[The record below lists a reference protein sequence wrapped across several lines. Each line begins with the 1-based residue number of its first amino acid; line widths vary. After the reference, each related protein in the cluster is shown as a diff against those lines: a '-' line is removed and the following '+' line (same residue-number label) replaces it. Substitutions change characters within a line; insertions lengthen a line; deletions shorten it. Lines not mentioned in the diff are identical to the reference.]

1 MRVPHGP
8 TPLRILIADD
18 EAIRLMSLRTQLA
31 SLGMDVVGEATTG
44 REAVRLAEATRPDLA
59 ILDIKMPD
67 GDGIEAARAI
77 TGARPIP
84 IILLT
89 AFTDPPLVER
99 AAAAGVFAYLVKP
112 VGEEDLLPAI
122 LTARARFG
130 EFREL
135 RKEVTTLSEALEAR
149 KVIERAKG
157 LLMDRLKISEAE
169 AFRRMQIQSQRENRR
184 LVEVARAIITTYP
197 ML

>member
-1 MRVPHGP
+1 MM

-18 EAIRLMSLRTQLA
+18 EAIRLMSLRTQLLT
-31 SLGMDVVGEATTG
+31 LGMEVVAEATTG
-44 REAVRLAEATRPDLA
+44 REAVRFARAHRPDVA

-67 GDGIEAARAI
+67 GDGIEAAREI
-77 TGARPIP
+77 TGTRAIP

-89 AFTDPPLVER
+89 AYADPPLVER

-112 VGEEDLLPAI
+112 VGEEDLLPTI

-130 EFREL
+130 EFQDL

-157 LLMDRLKISEAE
+157 ILMDRLRISEAE
-169 AFRRMQIQSQRENRR
+169 AFRRMQIQSQRENKR
-184 LVEVARAIITTYP
+184 LVEIARAIMTAHP

>member
-1 MRVPHGP
+1 MTAPQGRPR
-8 TPLRILIADD
+8 LRILIADD
-18 EAIRLMSLRTQLA
+18 EAIRLMSLRTQLEA
-31 SLGMDVVGEATTG
+31 LGMVVVGEATTG
-44 REAVRLAEATRPDLA
+44 REAVQLATETRPDLA

-67 GDGIEAARAI
+67 GDGIEAARAM
-77 TGARPIP
+77 TSARPIP

-89 AFTDPPLVER
+89 AYADPPLVER

-112 VGEEDLLPAI
+112 AGEEDLLPTI

-157 LLMDRLKISEAE
+157 ILMDRLRISEAE
-169 AFRRMQIQSQRENRR
+169 AFRRMQIQSQRENRQ
-184 LVEVARAIITTYP
+184 LVEIAKAIIATHP